1 MLRGG
6 IESVE
11 AKAGSDERHGDDR
24 QLEDGPTQGL
34 NAAKVVDARTR
45 HSGVG
50 LAQWRW
56 VCMHCVNC
64 QLELIHNIYIYV
76 YAYIHISTE
85 LYCSYTIVNSNAQQ
99 SLISNILTDPNP
111 SVIQLS

>member
-1 MLRGG
+1 MAILPEENHLQDHFSCINVKLASKPLDVSWVLRGG

-11 AKAGSDERHGDDR
+11 AKARSNERHGADSDYR

-50 LAQWRW
+50 LAQWLW
-56 VCMHCVNC
+56 MCMHCANC
-64 QLELIHNIYIYV
+64 QLELIHDTSY
-76 YAYIHISTE
+76 
-85 LYCSYTIVNSNAQQ
+85 LYKYRANGK
-99 SLISNILTDPNP
+99 
-111 SVIQLS
+111 